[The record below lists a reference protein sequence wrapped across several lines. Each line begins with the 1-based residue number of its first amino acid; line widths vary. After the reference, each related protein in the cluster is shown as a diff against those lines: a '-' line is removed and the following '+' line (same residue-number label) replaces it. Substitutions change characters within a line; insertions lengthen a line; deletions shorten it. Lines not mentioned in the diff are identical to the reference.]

1 METGAEPPLNEHQV
15 VIIALAVLL
24 VVMVMRPAVMQ
35 RTYLAR
41 ESEPFL

>member
-15 VIIALAVLL
+15 VILVLAVLL
-24 VVMVMRPAVMQ
+24 AVLLIRPAAQQ

-41 ESEPFL
+41 ESDPFL

>member
-1 METGAEPPLNEHQV
+1 METGTEPPLNEHQV

-24 VVMVMRPAVMQ
+24 VVVLVRPVAAQ

-41 ESEPFL
+41 ESDPFL